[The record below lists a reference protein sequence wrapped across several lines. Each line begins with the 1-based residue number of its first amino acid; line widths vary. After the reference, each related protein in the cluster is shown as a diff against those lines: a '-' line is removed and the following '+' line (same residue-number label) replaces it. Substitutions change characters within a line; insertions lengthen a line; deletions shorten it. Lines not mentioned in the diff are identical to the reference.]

1 MRELNLDQL
10 RTLVAIADLGTFS
23 AAGRALHLAQPTVSL
38 HVSELE
44 SRLGTSLLLRGPRR
58 VAPTAAGADL
68 VARARRLLR
77 EADDAIE
84 AVERHRDGQVG
95 RVRLACT
102 AGAVTHLLPQ
112 LIAAFEERHPDID
125 VQLVLGTSA
134 ALMRQL
140 FVDDFDLAL
149 VALPQAGYPA
159 LTLTPLRRTPMLA
172 ILPAGMKAPATVT
185 PAWLARHPLI
195 LEEPDTHIAQTVTAW
210 FAAAGLRPRA
220 RIEVMINE
228 ITRQLVATGYGV
240 SVLPFE
246 HPDETLGG
254 RLQVRPLRPALVR
267 RLGVAHRPLAQLAAP
282 TRRVLDTLLTFR
294 DPK

>member
-44 SRLGTSLLLRGPRR
+44 SRLDTPLLLRGARR
-58 VAPTAAGADL
+58 VTPTAAGADL

-84 AVERHRDGQVG
+84 AVERHREGQVG

-112 LIAAFEERHPDID
+112 LIAAFEARHPDID
-125 VQLVLGTSA
+125 VQLALGTSA
-134 ALMRQL
+134 ALMRRL

-149 VALPQAGYPA
+149 VALPQPGYP
-159 LTLTPLRRTPMLA
+159 TLAVTPLRRTPMLA
-172 ILPAGMKAPATVT
+172 ILPAGMKAPAAVT

-210 FAAAGLRPRA
+210 FAAAGLRPKA
-220 RIEVMINE
+220 RIEVTINE

-246 HPDETLGG
+246 HADETLAG
-254 RLQVRPLRPALVR
+254 RLQVCPLRPALVR
-267 RLGVAHRPLAQLAAP
+267 RLGLAHRPREQLDAP
-282 TRRVLDTLLTFR
+282 VRRVLDTLLTFR

>member
-44 SRLGTSLLLRGPRR
+44 SRLDTPLLLRGPRR
-58 VAPTAAGADL
+58 VTPTAAGADL

-102 AGAVTHLLPQ
+102 AGAVTHLLPR

-125 VQLVLGTSA
+125 VQLALGTSA
-134 ALMRQL
+134 ALMRRL

-172 ILPAGMKAPATVT
+172 ILPAGLKAPAAVT

-210 FAAAGLRPRA
+210 FAAAGLRPRP
-220 RIEVMINE
+220 RIEVTINE

-246 HPDETLGG
+246 HADETLGG

-267 RLGVAHRPLAQLAAP
+267 RLGVAHRPLAQLPAP
-282 TRRVLDTLLTFR
+282 TRRVLDTLMTFR
-294 DPK
+294 ELK

>member
-1 MRELNLDQL
+1 
-10 RTLVAIADLGTFS
+10 
-23 AAGRALHLAQPTVSL
+23 
-38 HVSELE
+38 
-44 SRLGTSLLLRGPRR
+44 
-58 VAPTAAGADL
+58 
-68 VARARRLLR
+68 
-77 EADDAIE
+77 
-84 AVERHRDGQVG
+84 
-95 RVRLACT
+95 VRLACT

-112 LIAAFEERHPDID
+112 LIAAFESRHPDID
-125 VQLVLGTSA
+125 VQLTLGTSA
-134 ALMRQL
+134 GLMRRL

-149 VALPQAGYPA
+149 VALPQPGYP
-159 LTLTPLRRTPMLA
+159 TLQLVPLRRTPMLA
-172 ILPAGMKAPATVT
+172 ILPAAMKAPAAVT
-185 PAWLARHPLI
+185 PAWLAKHPLI

-220 RIEVMINE
+220 RIEVTINE

-267 RLGVAHRPLAQLAAP
+267 RLGLAHRPLAQLDAP
-282 TRRVLDTLLTFR
+282 VRRVLETLMTFR

>member
-38 HVSELE
+38 HISELE
-44 SRLGTSLLLRGPRR
+44 SRLDTALLLRGHRR
-58 VAPTAAGADL
+58 VTPTAAGADL

-77 EADDAIE
+77 EADDAVE
-84 AVERHRDGQVG
+84 AVQRHRDGQVG

-112 LIAAFEERHPDID
+112 LIAAFESRHPDID
-125 VQLVLGTSA
+125 VQLTLGTSA
-134 ALMRQL
+134 ALMRRL

-149 VALPQAGYPA
+149 VALPQPGYP
-159 LTLTPLRRTPMLA
+159 TLQLAPLRRTPMLA
-172 ILPAGMKAPATVT
+172 ILPAGMKAPAAVT
-185 PAWLARHPLI
+185 PAWLAKHPLI

-220 RIEVMINE
+220 RIEVTINE

-267 RLGVAHRPLAQLAAP
+267 RLGLAHRPVAQLDAP
-282 TRRVLDTLLTFR
+282 VRRVLETLMTFR